1 MSSTTFLSM
10 AKAVAYLGDAANAQ
24 QLLVTL
30 QSTLETEIPKIQD
43 AIASQNFEALQ
54 KILHQLKGFA
64 PVFCQDDLVTQISHT
79 EALCKHT
86 DLDELKTSAL
96 DASSQLLVHLK
107 SLRLEVKAQLQPT
120 A

>member
-10 AKAVAYLGDAANAQ
+10 PKAVAYLGDAANAQ

-43 AIASQNFEALQ
+43 AIACQNFETLQ

-64 PVFCQDDLVTQISHT
+64 PVFCQDDLVTQIAHT
-79 EALCKHT
+79 EAFCKHT
-86 DLDELKTSAL
+86 DRDDLKTTAL
-96 DASSQLLVHLK
+96 DASSQLLAHLK
-107 SLRLEVKAQLQPT
+107 SLLLEVKAQLQP
-120 A
+120 AA

>member
-1 MSSTTFLSM
+1 M

-43 AIASQNFEALQ
+43 AISAQNFEILQ

-64 PVFCQDDLVTQISHT
+64 PVFCHDALVAEINRT
-79 EALCKHT
+79 EGLCKHIDNP
-86 DLDELKTSAL
+86 DLQAAALQASAALLSNLK
-96 DASSQLLVHLK
+96 LLK
-107 SLRLEVKAQLQPT
+107 LEVQKQL
-120 A
+120 AA